1 MSTSQFTEEKTKHK
15 NSMTHISLCSKRN
28 MCQVSYCHT
37 FLSALPIPLL
47 PCYEVLLWLCSNSFF
62 WWSEVIILWK
72 DFLQNHALL
81 EVGTFANNP
90 WSSYIV
96 TYIFLML
103 YWLNTKYLN
112 NIKNKQ
118 KLSKCLWQYYE
129 LLMTEKYDTFFP
141 QEIVFLCQNRGAQ

>member
-1 MSTSQFTEEKTKHK
+1 
-15 NSMTHISLCSKRN
+15 
-28 MCQVSYCHT
+28 
-37 FLSALPIPLL
+37 
-47 PCYEVLLWLCSNSFF
+47 
-62 WWSEVIILWK
+62 
-72 DFLQNHALL
+72 
-81 EVGTFANNP
+81 
-90 WSSYIV
+90 
-96 TYIFLML
+96 ML